1 MWLFAH
7 YVWKSVE
14 ICPNPKGQSIW
25 LIVITKLG
33 CENKIMLHRPL
44 VIIAII
50 AIAVLASSRLETN
63 NYPLRHL
70 VLINTRLSDFN
81 QFIKLTNFVF
91 HEKSKKREKQH
102 QMEKEKVK
110 SCFMARFLT
119 LIKWGSVGLSTC

>member
-7 YVWKSVE
+7 YYSVWKIVL

-50 AIAVLASSRLETN
+50 AIAVLASQDWKL
-63 NYPLRHL
+63 NYPLWVLRHL
-70 VLINTRLSDFN
+70 GLINTRLSDFN

-91 HEKSKKREKQH
+91 HQKSKKRENN
-102 QMEKEKVK
+102 
-110 SCFMARFLT
+110 
-119 LIKWGSVGLSTC
+119 IKWRKRR